1 GDLHAL
7 GAELL
12 TELVNDRHL
21 AGIDQASTAG
31 AQASLADGLRDGGAA
46 VDRINDRP
54 VHPVDL
60 LAILLNLLIGERII
74 GTGGH
79 AHLEVPVRSTSLIPD
94 AGVQRC
100 AIFAILSSDCTS
112 RIGVWGFSYPG
123 RGCTLLTR
131 TTPSFSCPLV
141 PHVRRARR
149 PATPASSQPPVR
161 ADRRQNRQRNCR
173 CRSRSSTL
181 SSTLG
186 LMRPHPRRTPRPR
199 ATKSWSRS

>member
-74 GTGGH
+74 GTGGD
-79 AHLEVPVRSTSLIPD
+79 AHLEVLSLNRRLIPD
-94 AGVQRC
+94 AGVHRC
-100 AIFAILSSDCTS
+100 AISASPSFDCTS
-112 RIGVWGFSYPG
+112 RSPVWGIY
-123 RGCTLLTR
+123 
-131 TTPSFSCPLV
+131 
-141 PHVRRARR
+141 
-149 PATPASSQPPVR
+149 
-161 ADRRQNRQRNCR
+161 
-173 CRSRSSTL
+173 
-181 SSTLG
+181 
-186 LMRPHPRRTPRPR
+186 
-199 ATKSWSRS
+199 